1 MMDLA
6 QRERYHLFSLDAKLK
21 LMAKEAENRILEVWK
36 MTVYTFITA
45 RQRLAHFTDEANR
58 KTEII
63 IERKNRQ
70 MFEPRP
76 AGKKGSGLDVQ
87 GVDAQ
92 LSTNEL
98 VDMIRELREERA

>member
-1 MMDLA
+1 
-6 QRERYHLFSLDAKLK
+6 
-21 LMAKEAENRILEVWK
+21 MAYL
-36 MTVYTFITA
+36 
-45 RQRLAHFTDEANR
+45 TDEANR

-76 AGKKGSGLDVQ
+76 AEKKGSGLDVQ
-87 GVDAQ
+87 GIDAQ